1 MKCLRWLWL
10 CTLVACPS
18 HKGSPDGGPIDA
30 GPAQL
35 SEHEPNDR
43 PEDALVITESAV
55 VRARLDANPAK
66 PDEDWYALAPAA
78 PRVVDLS
85 LSAIPGVDVAF
96 EIYDDTARNR
106 LLLVNSQGEGK
117 PERLPNLGVRSK
129 LYVKVYSAKK
139 GAGGSYTLTVLF
151 SEPKAGFESEP
162 NDRAADAN
170 PIALGQSISGTI
182 GHPADEDWFRYE
194 LTNLATGAADAS
206 VETGRLSAPNLDASS
221 GPAQLRAGDAGSLAA
236 GDGGYGPPGTA
247 LRIELSAV
255 EGVRYELQVLS
266 AAEAPLF
273 QVRGKENEGLSVRNV
288 GVRSTDQFVYVAV
301 KSTWIGTG
309 KEARRG
315 YNPDKPYTLNVSVEE
330 AGANAELEPNDDLF
344 RATPLPRNGYREGF
358 LSPKTDVDYYVLR
371 TEEPVLARFHLSG
384 VDKLDLMLSVVAPD
398 EKGGEKVLLR
408 ANDGA
413 VKEPEILNSVYCA
426 GQCWVKVEG
435 ALRKIDGKWVKD
447 YENSEQ
453 PYRLTVSSV
462 ADTGAEEREPNNTL
476 AQATPI
482 QLNRPIRG
490 TVHPKKDVDFFRL
503 DLSNRPVRVPIR
515 ATATGLLKVHLGLY
529 LHRMNEEGKLSLL
542 QTADQARGDAPEVI
556 RYSAEPGVYFIEIRD
571 SKNRESNFQ
580 DYYQLTVEEGD

>member
-1 MKCLRWLWL
+1 MCGAPSAENGSAASARMQPKTFIKSMEAPRSYTQRTATREITMKCLRWLWL

-330 AGANAELEPNDDLF
+330 AGANAE
-344 RATPLPRNGYREGF
+344 
-358 LSPKTDVDYYVLR
+358 
-371 TEEPVLARFHLSG
+371 PVLARFHLSG
-384 VDKLDLMLSVVAPD
+384 VDKLDLMLSVVAPN

-529 LHRMNEEGKLSLL
+529 LHRMNEEG
-542 QTADQARGDAPEVI
+542 
-556 RYSAEPGVYFIEIRD
+556 
-571 SKNRESNFQ
+571 
-580 DYYQLTVEEGD
+580 